1 MTFRGAGFWG
11 YRWENYEHRELYD
24 MVTTGKGAAV
34 VAPAQDAWSGFTK
47 LMNESRDRIDRLQ
60 REAGVSWEG
69 QAAGSMNESV
79 SPLTAWAQESATAGE
94 QTNSSLRQ
102 IADGFTH
109 AANTMPEPVVVP
121 SKMSQGLPTD
131 FTGVL
136 AGQTDEDTTD
146 QRAQQAHRQAI
157 ELMSGYTANNVDSA
171 DTAGTFSDPPEV
183 GITAARPTDPGGS
196 ADGVIDG
203 PSGGEGPGGPG
214 GSGGPDTGSGE
225 PRQSGP
231 GDTGGS
237 GQAAPAPRPGGTDP
251 SQVAP
256 SAGPVPVG
264 GPSAGGSPGTAPTN
278 PFAPITGVLTDPTT
292 GRTPGGVSGRGGPFG
307 GGPGRGGVFG
317 GGPGGSASGPG
328 GPGSGSGGSG
338 GSGGA
343 PGRGGMVGGGPG
355 AAENAAPVRGTQPGG
370 ARAGGAG
377 AGMAPLGAGAGRGE
391 EDKERNSAEYLRDYN
406 DEFWDDTPPVAP
418 PVIGVDDDD

>member
-11 YRWENYEHRELYD
+11 YRWESYGHRDLYD

-34 VAPAQDAWSGFTK
+34 IAPAQDAWSGFTK

-121 SKMSQGLPTD
+121 SKMSQGLPSD
-131 FTGVL
+131 FAGVL
-136 AGQTDEDTTD
+136 AGQTDEDATD

-196 ADGVIDG
+196 AGDVIDG
-203 PSGGEGPGGPG
+203 PSGGEGPGESGGPG
-214 GSGGPDTGSGE
+214 GADTGSGV

-231 GDTGGS
+231 GDTGGP
-237 GQAAPAPRPGGTDP
+237 GQSASAPGSTDP

-264 GPSAGGSPGTAPTN
+264 GPPAGGSPGGGTAPTN

-307 GGPGRGGVFG
+307 GTPGRGGVFG
-317 GGPGGSASGPG
+317 GGPGGSAGGLGGPG
-328 GPGSGSGGSG
+328 GGSGGSG

-355 AAENAAPVRGTQPGG
+355 AAEGAAPARGTQPGG

-377 AGMAPLGAGAGRGE
+377 AGMTPFGAGAGRGE